1 MRKLLSAIILTTLVL
16 TTFGQYKMRS
26 VDELINRTD
35 PGWTVVK
42 QWIDSAT
49 NKVEV
54 LSVDTIKAK
63 DAL

>member
-1 MRKLLSAIILTTLVL
+1 MQKFLSVIILTLFTL
-16 TTFGQYKMRS
+16 TTFAQYKMRS
-26 VDELINRTD
+26 VDQLINRTD

-54 LSVDTIKAK
+54 LPVDTTKAK